1 MINEN
6 FLYPFSELDAT
17 AKEKAKILV
26 ENQPFYLA
34 YLAQKLDHA
43 FIEPFIEASLTPNF
57 DDFFEYSPKEMLDS
71 IMSILRQNEKR
82 M

>member
-34 YLAQKLDHA
+34 YLA
-43 FIEPFIEASLTPNF
+43 
-57 DDFFEYSPKEMLDS
+57 
-71 IMSILRQNEKR
+71 
-82 M
+82 

>member
-26 ENQPFYLA
+26 ENQPYRIYLPEVNA
-34 YLAQKLDHA
+34 TL
-43 FIEPFIEASLTPNF
+43 N
-57 DDFFEYSPKEMLDS
+57 
-71 IMSILRQNEKR
+71 ILREGTRVTLEKAKLSS
-82 M
+82 